1 MTTSKRITP
10 TPAAAM
16 RQRVSDREFPEMP
29 PRGDIQNFF
38 HLYEPGYATTL
49 RRHLAAGPK
58 PVFVGSEFPLAW
70 SHDQRGGLL
79 IPDLLI
85 AFNVDRAAI
94 IAQRGYDILERGKA
108 PDFVLEVASIYTARN
123 DEIGKRAGYET
134 YGVTEYWRF
143 DPTGGQRYRT
153 GLAGDRLVDGVYR
166 PIDIIRTDDGH
177 YWGYSAILNLN
188 LCWEGGELWWHDPAA
203 NRYLT
208 RHEDEINGRMA
219 AEGALIISQ
228 AERDDI
234 AAERDAVTAERDTV
248 AAERDAATAERD
260 TFIAERDAAT
270 AERDAVIAERDT
282 FIAERDAA
290 LARHAAAIVER
301 DAALARHAAA
311 RARKLELEAELR
323 RLRNQ

>member
-10 TPAAAM
+10 TPLAAM
-16 RQRVSDREFPEMP
+16 CQRLLDRQFPEMP
-29 PRGDIQNFF
+29 PRVDIQNFLY
-38 HLYEPGYATTL
+38 LYEPGYAITL
-49 RRHLAAGPK
+49 RRHLAAGPT
-58 PVFVGSEFPLAW
+58 PVFVGSEFPLAR
-70 SHDQRGGLL
+70 SHAQRGGLL

-85 AFNVDRAAI
+85 AFDVDREAI

-123 DEIGKRAGYET
+123 DEIGKRTGYEA

-143 DPTGGQRYRT
+143 DPTGGRRYRT
-153 GLAGDRLVDGVYR
+153 GLAGDLLVNGAYQ
-166 PIDIIRTDDGH
+166 PIDIIRIDDDR
-177 YWGYSAILNLN
+177 YWGYSPALNLN
-188 LCWEGGELWWHDPAA
+188 LCWEHGELWWHDPVG

-228 AERDDI
+228 AEKDDI
-234 AAERDAVTAERDTV
+234 AAERDAATVERDT
-248 AAERDAATAERD
+248 
-260 TFIAERDAAT
+260 IAGERDAAT
-270 AERDAVIAERDT
+270 AERDAAIA
-282 FIAERDAA
+282 
-290 LARHAAAIVER
+290 ER

-311 RARKLELEAELR
+311 RARKLELEAEIR